1 VDGRAD
7 RLAMDG
13 PVACVIR
20 VQGALAPA
28 EGDRLG
34 GLAST
39 PVDGRGAG
47 AAATTELRG
56 ALRGQAALLEVLR
69 ALHARGVLVLSVA
82 CVPARR
88 PAAAD
93 RRNPAAP

>member
-1 VDGRAD
+1 
-7 RLAMDG
+7 MDG

-28 EGDRLG
+28 EADRFG
-34 GLAST
+34 GLAIT
-39 PVDGRGAG
+39 PVDGRG

-69 ALHARGVLVLSVA
+69 ALHARGVRVLSVA